1 MNELMARGLDL
12 TLMGIGVVYA
22 FLILLVAT
30 TTVMSRLINRFLP
43 DAPPPATVTP
53 VSQSADVTT
62 VPPHMLAVLQD
73 AVRQHRARQS

>member
-22 FLILLVAT
+22 FLILLVVA

-43 DAPPPATVTP
+43 DAPPPATAT
-53 VSQSADVTT
+53 SSSLSADSGP

>member
-1 MNELMARGLDL
+1 MNDLMARGLDL

-22 FLILLVAT
+22 FLILLVVVTAI
-30 TTVMSRLINRFLP
+30 MSRLINRFLP
-43 DAPPPATVTP
+43 DTPPPATAT
-53 VSQSADVTT
+53 SSSLSADSSA

>member
-22 FLILLVAT
+22 FLILLVVA

-43 DAPPPATVTP
+43 DAPPPAP
-53 VSQSADVTT
+53 AAPSLSADSAP